1 MESLGDCVQAALAK
15 NGTGEHTTTNGVEF
29 LIDRLSNDIKK
40 PQRYDS
46 RKTPNFNISVSD

>member
-40 PQRYDS
+40 TSAIGQQNDTQLQYLR
-46 RKTPNFNISVSD
+46 I